1 MADLVVP
8 AFDVASRLAAALDAA
23 SVPYAIGG
31 AIAWGIWADPR
42 GTHDVD
48 LNLFVE
54 PAQLDPALDV
64 MTAAGLQ
71 IDRARAH
78 QADRDGEVLIGW
90 SDGLRVDLFTPSI
103 PFAWE
108 AMKTRKRLSGP
119 SGTAYYLSAEAIS
132 VFKLLFFRPK
142 DLLDLEKL
150 VVVQGR
156 DLDADY
162 VRRWVVEM
170 MGSDDPRVVS
180 WDDILRRHP
189 PDSLR

>member
-1 MADLVVP
+1 VADLAVP
-8 AFDVASRLAAALDAA
+8 AFDVANRLAAALDAA
-23 SVPYAIGG
+23 NIPYAIGG

-54 PAQLDPALDV
+54 PGQLDQALDV
-64 MTAAGLQ
+64 LSSAGLQ

-78 QADRDGEVLIGW
+78 QADREGQVLVGW

-108 AMKTRKRLSGP
+108 AMKTRKRLTGL

-132 VFKLLFFRPK
+132 LFKLLFFRPK
-142 DLLDLEKL
+142 DILDLEKL
-150 VVVQGR
+150 VAVQGR
-156 DLDADY
+156 GVDAPY
-162 VRRWVVEM
+162 VRRWLVDM
-170 MGSDDPRVVS
+170 MSEDDPRVAT
-180 WDDILRRHP
+180 WDDIVRRHWK
-189 PDSLR
+189 